1 MSGQVVTAGD
11 IVVGLVMLLSGL
23 IGFMRGFVH
32 EILGIAAWGGAVFAA
47 LYGLVWARP
56 FARDLIPLTWAAD
69 AAAVVVIFLVT
80 LLVLSMLFRAVAH
93 MLRTSLFSSLD
104 CSLGFLFGLA
114 RGALVVSLAYLL
126 VESLMQP
133 TDHPSWL
140 RGARSLFLM
149 QHGAALIRAVVPDE
163 LSGKARSTTAAAV
176 ERVRQ
181 MKEAE
186 KTYQQLSNPLPVRRA
201 PDGQPLP

>member
-133 TDHPSWL
+133 TDHPS
-140 RGARSLFLM
+140 SLFLM